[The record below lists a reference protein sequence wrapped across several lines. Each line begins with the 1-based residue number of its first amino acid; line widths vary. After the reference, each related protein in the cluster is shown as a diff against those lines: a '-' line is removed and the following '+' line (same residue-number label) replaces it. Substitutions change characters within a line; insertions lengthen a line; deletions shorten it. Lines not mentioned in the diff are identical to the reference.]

1 MIYDVLEIFKKE
13 YEMKGDKLILD
24 NYVLKDGLYVKID
37 NNENLEYFIFSN
49 DKKIE
54 RKENC
59 FKDLNGTVNHQMYE
73 WFKER
78 DYYSSVLDNA
88 KVFDAPKKIIHN
100 NNYLTLFMKIEK
112 FIEVDFIHIK
122 DKLFKKVLS
131 FSDFKSKSEKNIL
144 KNYCSKIK
152 SLNRKKDLFTK
163 YKVLNKKFE
172 ELRMYSKEYSPKMYL
187 KVFFDED
194 IAKYK
199 EESEI
204 YFALK
209 IFNDNK
215 YSVYANNLIYGL
227 SNSNMG
233 LNSKKPYLENKTR
246 KLSTPFML
254 TNENARLNKI
264 FFDWLYFQDYKNQYP
279 LQKNIFITKYSD
291 NGQAVINDFDY
302 IPLKIDRL
310 EEPIVIKNHLRLKH
324 GKALIEDEKIEYL
337 NILED
342 KVDEILYN
350 RQLKNNYYGEVYK
363 KLDNRFASFIYSTRD
378 AMSRYF
384 KKYDDRGF
392 YIVIKKYA
400 TYLAIEHLVR
410 SWFLLAGLSLN
421 LKFSLLEY
429 KGEEVMDI
437 KKMQESIKSNI
448 KKGTEYQSLEDE
460 EFFYLCGQV
469 VKYLLQQSE
478 SYQKSGDMLEP
489 FLKAKNIQKLKDEI
503 KFTFLKYKH
512 KIGLNHIQFNNAL
525 ALITAYDS
533 DKKFDMDSFLVGVLS
548 ENVFYMKNEE
558 E

>member
-291 NGQAVINDFDY
+291 NGQAVI
-302 IPLKIDRL
+302 
-310 EEPIVIKNHLRLKH
+310 
-324 GKALIEDEKIEYL
+324 LII
-337 NILED
+337 
-342 KVDEILYN
+342 
-350 RQLKNNYYGEVYK
+350 
-363 KLDNRFASFIYSTRD
+363 S
-378 AMSRYF
+378 
-384 KKYDDRGF
+384 
-392 YIVIKKYA
+392 
-400 TYLAIEHLVR
+400 
-410 SWFLLAGLSLN
+410 
-421 LKFSLLEY
+421 
-429 KGEEVMDI
+429 
-437 KKMQESIKSNI
+437 
-448 KKGTEYQSLEDE
+448 
-460 EFFYLCGQV
+460 
-469 VKYLLQQSE
+469 
-478 SYQKSGDMLEP
+478 P
-489 FLKAKNIQKLKDEI
+489 
-503 KFTFLKYKH
+503 
-512 KIGLNHIQFNNAL
+512 
-525 ALITAYDS
+525 
-533 DKKFDMDSFLVGVLS
+533 
-548 ENVFYMKNEE
+548 
-558 E
+558 